1 MSRFRSGVLYLPPAC
16 PPICMDHPVH
26 HLASSLTPRILFP
39 RTLTLP
45 SQVPRSHSDRKPAT
59 QTPSCC
65 VSLFSRLTSNFL
77 TFLLQLPTVPISASP
92 RHFFPRV
99 FQFLAFFFG
108 YPGSPFVKIIKRFFC
123 SHWSLLLDPLGVRAP
138 WRMTEPNCV
147 PCDTAAHQGS
157 CILCGLFFPPS
168 CISLIGLTM
177 N

>member
-26 HLASSLTPRILFP
+26 HLSSSLTPRILFP
-39 RTLTLP
+39 RTLTLS

-77 TFLLQLPTVPISASP
+77 PFLLQLPTVPISASP
-92 RHFFPRV
+92 RHLFPRV
-99 FQFLAFFFG
+99 FQVLAFFFD

-147 PCDTAAHQGS
+147 SHVTRQLTKVLVS
-157 CILCGLFFPPS
+157 CADYFSHPPVF
-168 CISLIGLTM
+168 L
-177 N
+177 